1 MIDHRIRRRLEEIV
15 GPAHVLVQP
24 EDVVVYEQDGYLL
37 SRFLPDAVVLPGST
51 EEVAAVVRTCVEH
64 GIPLVP
70 RGAGTGLAG
79 GAIPITGGIVLALTR
94 MNRILEIDPR
104 GRLAVVEAGVIN
116 ADLNAAVSSY
126 DLFFAPDPGS
136 QTASTIGGNIANN
149 AGGPHCLAYG
159 VTANHIL
166 GVEVVLADG
175 NVVWFGGR
183 TYESPGYDLT
193 GLLVGSE
200 GTLGIVTKATVRL
213 MRKAEGV
220 RTLLAIFQGIEEAS
234 QAVSDIIAAGIIPT
248 AMEMLDAMT
257 LRIVEESVHAGYP
270 LDAGAVLLIEVE
282 TTGEILDRLIAQI
295 QGLCSANG
303 AREIRTATSE
313 EERRLLWKGRKEAF
327 GALGRYMSSLY
338 LADTV
343 VPRHALPAV
352 MRQIAEIG
360 ERHGIPIA
368 NFFHAGD
375 GNLHPTLL
383 FDGRSPEA
391 WERVVAAGEEI
402 MRVCIEA
409 GGTITGEHGV
419 GIEKREY
426 MSWMYSEADLQ
437 AMARVKAAFDP
448 HGLLNPGKIFPTGE
462 KEAHPPLA
470 QKITTGTTRRDGEM
484 WT

>member
-1 MIDHRIRRRLEEIV
+1 MLEDRLLRELEGIV
-15 GPAHVLVQP
+15 GPAHLLVQP
-24 EDVVVYEQDGYLL
+24 EDVLVYEQDGYVL
-37 SRFLPDAVVLPGST
+37 SRSLPDAVVLPGST
-51 EEVAAVVRTCVEH
+51 EEVRAVVRVAREH
-64 GIPLVP
+64 GVPVVP

-79 GAIPITGGIVLALTR
+79 GAIPVGGGIVLVLTR
-94 MNRILEIDPR
+94 MNHILEIDPR

-116 ADLNAAVSSY
+116 ADLNAAVAPY

-136 QTASTIGGNIANN
+136 QAASTIGGNIANN

-159 VTANHIL
+159 VTTNHVL

-175 NVVWFGGR
+175 SVVWLGGK
-183 TYESPGYDLT
+183 TLESPGYDLT

-200 GTLGIVTKATVRL
+200 GTLGIVTKAVVRL
-213 MRKAEGV
+213 MRKAEGA
-220 RTLLAIFQGIEEAS
+220 RTLLAIFPGVDQAS
-234 QAVSDIIAAGIIPT
+234 QAVSDTIAAGIIPT

-257 LRIVEESVHAGYP
+257 LRIVEEAVHAGYP

-282 TTGEILDRLIAQI
+282 ATLEILDRLIGQI
-295 QGLCSANG
+295 EGFCRSNG
-303 AREIRTATSE
+303 AREIRTATNE
-313 EERRLLWKGRKEAF
+313 GERALLWKGRKEAF

-343 VPRHALPAV
+343 VPRHALPEV
-352 MRQIAEIG
+352 MREIAGIG
-360 ERHGIPIA
+360 ERYGIPIA

-419 GIEKREY
+419 GIEKQEY

-437 AMARVKAAFDP
+437 AMKKVKEAFDP
-448 HGLLNPGKIFPTGE
+448 HGLLNPGKIFPTG
-462 KEAHPPLA
+462 KKAAHLL
-470 QKITTGTTRRDGEM
+470 QKTTTGIRPVSGEL